1 MQVVTAHSGQPVQ
14 QLVGAIGDALS
25 SSGPALTVLPD
36 APPAWQRTIRD
47 AVRADRQ
54 VPGPGLVV
62 PTSGSTGAPVGV
74 VLGAPALRWS
84 AAAVNE
90 RLGGPGSWVLA
101 LPVTHVAGLMVL
113 VRAVAGGTA
122 VVRLADDWHR
132 ALSELPPGR
141 RYTALV
147 PTQVRRLLADDPSV
161 LACFDAVLVGG
172 AGLDPRLRTEA
183 ERVGARLVESYGM
196 TETCGGC
203 VHDGAPLPGVSVRLG
218 QQGRVALAGPMLGQA
233 YRHADG
239 DAALAAQ
246 GWFTTN
252 DVGQWH
258 DGRLRVLGR
267 RDDVVLTGGVS
278 VSLARVDDLLA
289 GHPDLADAA
298 AVGLPDEEWGTRVVA
313 VAVPVV
319 GARPTWESVRSYVAE
334 RAEPGYVPRD
344 LVLVDDLHR
353 PAPGK
358 VDRAGLARR
367 LGGT

>member
-1 MQVVTAHSGQPVQ
+1 VQVVTAHSGQPVQ
-14 QLVGAIGDALS
+14 QLVGAVADAL

-47 AVRADRQ
+47 AVHADRQ
-54 VPGPGLVV
+54 VRGPGLVV

-84 AAAVNE
+84 AAAVDE
-90 RLGGPGSWVLA
+90 RLGGPGAWVLA
-101 LPVTHVAGLMVL
+101 LPVTHVAGIMVL

-122 VVRLADDWHR
+122 VVQLADDWHR

-161 LACFDAVLVGG
+161 LARFDAVLVGG
-172 AGLDPRLRTEA
+172 AGLDPHLRIAA
-183 ERVGARLVESYGM
+183 EQVGARLVESYGM

-203 VHDGAPLPGVSVRLG
+203 VHDGVPLPGASVRLG
-218 QQGRVALAGPMLGQA
+218 RAGHVSIAGPMLGEA

-239 DAALAAQ
+239 DDALAAD

-252 DVGQWH
+252 DVAQWH
-258 DGRLRVLGR
+258 EGRLRVLGR
-267 RDDVVLTGGVS
+267 TDDVVVTGGVS
-278 VSLARVDDLLA
+278 VSLAQVDDLLA
-289 GHPDLADAA
+289 GHPDLADVV

-313 VAVPVV
+313 VAVPAP
-319 GARPTWESVRSYVAE
+319 GAHPTWQSVRSYVAE

-344 LVLVDDLHR
+344 LLLVDDLHR
-353 PAPGK
+353 PGPGK
-358 VDRAGLARR
+358 VDRAALARR